1 MTALK
6 NRLKRIAVITSP
18 IIAAYGVAPIFLL
31 KSVDTIP
38 LIIAFLSHTLLIGFF
53 WWINIFLIA
62 NSISSSS
69 RARYIISYSAT
80 FILQTLVLTLLPQ
93 FPDQQNISD
102 FLFYS
107 ILSTVAINTII
118 LIIINSELLKRNKDL
133 AEFEIQNLKVANLE
147 AQKQVLLQQ
156 LQPHFLFNALST
168 LKSLINENPEK
179 AEEYSIHLSEFL
191 RYSVHAN
198 QNDLVKLERECEFTK
213 DFLNLQ
219 QVRFGNALQWTI
231 NIDQS
236 EYQKFIPVL
245 SLQTVVE
252 NAIKHNA
259 FTEKKPLNIS
269 IVSTDSKLIVRN
281 DKSSK
286 PISIKSGIG
295 LKNLSERYNFFTNN
309 GLEIEEDEDSFTV
322 HLKLI
327 EK

>member
-1 MTALK
+1 MK

-38 LIIAFLSHTLLIGFF
+38 LIIAFLSLTLLIGFI

-62 NSISSSS
+62 NSISS

-309 GLEIEEDEDSFTV
+309 GLEFEEDENSFTV

>member
-1 MTALK
+1 MK

>member
-38 LIIAFLSHTLLIGFF
+38 LIIAFLSLTLLIGFI

-62 NSISSSS
+62 NSISS

-93 FPDQQNISD
+93 FPDQKNISD

>member
-38 LIIAFLSHTLLIGFF
+38 LIIAFLSLTLLIGFI

-62 NSISSSS
+62 NSISS

-309 GLEIEEDEDSFTV
+309 GLEFEEDENSFTV

>member
-38 LIIAFLSHTLLIGFF
+38 LIIAFLSLTLLIGFI

-62 NSISSSS
+62 NNISY

-133 AEFEIQNLKVANLE
+133 AEFEIQNLKVAKLE

>member
-1 MTALK
+1 LTALK

-62 NSISSSS
+62 NSISS

-198 QNDLVKLERECEFTK
+198 QNDLVNLERECEFTK

-281 DKSSK
+281 DKSPN

-309 GLEIEEDEDSFTV
+309 GLEFEEDENSFTV

>member
-1 MTALK
+1 LTALK

-62 NSISSSS
+62 NSISS

-281 DKSSK
+281 DKSPK